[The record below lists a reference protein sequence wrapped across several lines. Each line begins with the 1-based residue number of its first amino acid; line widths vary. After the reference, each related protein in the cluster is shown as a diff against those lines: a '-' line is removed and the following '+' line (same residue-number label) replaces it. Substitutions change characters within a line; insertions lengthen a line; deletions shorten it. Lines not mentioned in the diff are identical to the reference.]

1 MKFYRKLYKLKKEK
15 IENTTLQYYRITE
28 ENSTKLPEFIGAK
41 IQYNNKEFVYIHSV
55 ECLGHC

>member
-1 MKFYRKLYKLKKEK
+1 MAEAILSKC
-15 IENTTLQYYRITE
+15 

-55 ECLGHC
+55 ECLGDC